1 MNIDQFISIISTT
14 PSADNSQPWL
24 VSNDGQNLSI
34 RYFHRSNTPDP
45 FGTFGH
51 ATLISGGALQE
62 TIDTLLQ
69 LGGQPTSQ
77 SIVRTSEK
85 TWILDIPTSAILLTN
100 PDSDYSRITLRHT
113 NRHPFKPFGGAIPTL
128 PSVEQDCKVSVI
140 TRPSDISILA
150 SCLKSCCEAR
160 FNNQELH
167 EWLFSSLRWTEDEAG
182 SGSGLDVSTLHLP
195 PGGRFFMHGIA
206 PWERMKFLNKLGLY
220 KLMALADTMPF
231 RSAPAIMA
239 FIGKTNWKDIWDT
252 GKCMQRTW
260 ISLNQQGFSVH
271 PYYAITDLGNRL
283 KNGELHPHWVEPVKN
298 AQEDIR
304 NLLSLN
310 HDEELHMLFRVGMSK
325 TIPVRSRRLPTN
337 AFFESAQSIFDENT
351 E

>member
-1 MNIDQFISIISTT
+1 MNIDQFISIVSTA

-24 VSNDGQNLSI
+24 VSDDGQILSI

-45 FGTFGH
+45 FGAFGH

-62 TIDTLLQ
+62 TIDTLLK

-77 SIVRTSEK
+77 SIVRANEK
-85 TWILDIPTSAILLTN
+85 TWILDIPKSTIVLAN
-100 PDSDYSRITLRHT
+100 PDSDYSCITSRHT
-113 NRHPFKPFGGAIPTL
+113 NRHPFKAFGGAIPGL
-128 PSVEQDCKVSVI
+128 PSGESDCKVLAI
-140 TRPSDISILA
+140 TQPSDISILA
-150 SCLKSCCEAR
+150 SSLKSCCEAR

-167 EWLFSSLRWTEDEAG
+167 EWLFSSLRWTDEEASNG
-182 SGSGLDVSTLHLP
+182 TGLDVSTLHLP
-195 PGGRFFMHGIA
+195 PGGRLFMHGIA
-206 PWERMKFLNKLGLY
+206 PWKRMKFLNRLGLY
-220 KLMALADTMPF
+220 KLMALADTIPF
-231 RSAPAIMA
+231 ITAPAIVA

-260 ISLNQQGFSVH
+260 IHLNQQGFSVH

-283 KNGELHPHWVEPVKN
+283 KNGKLNPRWTEPVKN

-304 NLLSLN
+304 NLLGLN
-310 HDEELHMLFRVGMSK
+310 HDEELHMLFRVGISK

-337 AFFESAQSIFDENT
+337 AFFQSAESIPDKNT